1 MQEWGFFSRL
11 DCRRFAGLSAKVD
24 MSKTFSPRPSTRD
37 LKVFSGPT
45 RLLEI
50 GALPYRSR
58 HSRRATLAVKHVF
71 PLPLFPE
78 ISAHGAVDDEV
89 EAGVE
94 GDEEGGDAG
103 HDEHPAG
110 EAEAGVLDL
119 RDDEHLVE
127 VEHEAGDGRGEEDE
141 YHGEQHHLLVRTL
154 CTFARVFTNQ
164 HRARMRLIG
173 VSVLHATF

>member
-1 MQEWGFFSRL
+1 MNVCNHRHSTFVWGDNQIS
-11 DCRRFAGLSAKVD
+11 VQN
-24 MSKTFSPRPSTRD
+24 FSPIHPPELD
-37 LKVFSGPT
+37 LKVFFGSIASIRP
-45 RLLEI
+45 
-50 GALPYRSR
+50 
-58 HSRRATLAVKHVF
+58 HVF
-71 PLPLFPE
+71 LLQLPE
-78 ISAHGAVDDEV
+78 ISTHGAVDDEV

-141 YHGEQHHLLVRTL
+141 DHGEQHHLLVGTL
-154 CTFARVFTNQ
+154 FMFSQVFTNQ
-164 HRARMRLIG
+164 HRMRLIG
-173 VSVLHATF
+173 VPFVSF